1 MEIAKCAFSCG
12 ILQSSLENGR
22 SDSMSK
28 AKDNKGKSS
37 IVEGEEKEFLLEEIG
52 DDEFKDTDFG
62 NGEWEP
68 LNPDRVYTLPN
79 KKK

>member
-1 MEIAKCAFSCG
+1 
-12 ILQSSLENGR
+12 
-22 SDSMSK
+22 MSK